1 MSKNINAV
9 GRGQHVHFGKLLSEE
24 SIQQRRFSGL
34 HFADHHDEQRLAN
47 VSEEPLKSIEP
58 RRSTTHFRTEPEQ
71 TSERSVELAP
81 KLQILIRDHPAATNR
96 SPKIPDWQSWLL
108 TAEGELSPEHSR
120 VRGAQ
125 P

>member
-47 VSEEPLKSIEP
+47 VSEESLKSVEP
-58 RRSTTHFRTEPEQ
+58 RCGTTHFRTKLEQ
-71 TSERSVELAP
+71 TSEPRFELDP
-81 KLQILIRDHPAATNR
+81 KLEILIRAHRALTNGPA
-96 SPKIPDWQSWLL
+96 KL
-108 TAEGELSPEHSR
+108 TGWCTR
-120 VRGAQ
+120 
-125 P
+125 

>member
-47 VSEEPLKSIEP
+47 VSEESLKSIEP
-58 RRSTTHFRTEPEQ
+58 RCSTTHFRTELEQ

-81 KLQILIRDHPAATNR
+81 KLQILIRDHPAITNR
-96 SPKIPDWQSWLL
+96 SP
-108 TAEGELSPEHSR
+108 TTPEREPLILRAHAS
-120 VRGAQ
+120 
-125 P
+125 